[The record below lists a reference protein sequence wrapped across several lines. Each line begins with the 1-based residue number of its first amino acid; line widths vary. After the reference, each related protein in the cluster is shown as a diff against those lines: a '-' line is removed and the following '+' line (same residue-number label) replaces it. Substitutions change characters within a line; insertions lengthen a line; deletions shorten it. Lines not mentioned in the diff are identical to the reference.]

1 MYVFIKTYENDSN
14 KTNENWGKK
23 EYAENLNS
31 VYKSLNINN
40 ILSLIIKDYFQLLFY
55 SSLYSRFC

>member
-14 KTNENWGKK
+14 KTNENGEK